1 MKKQYINTFVIIIFL
16 FGTIY
21 GSDTLSYRQVI
32 VLRDK
37 NTLTSFD
44 SIQYRIIVKE
54 SKQFKMSLAGHI
66 ATITHKEGIKLPRII
81 EDWNEHKLGNIT
93 IKEISENE
101 KEISFV
107 CYMSPKDTTRFTRKI
122 NKFPTSVDKMIDE
135 LMVEVEKIDSIPYLQ
150 SGTYCLGI
158 QLNYTKDYPDR
169 FWNHDAIFFVD
180 TLTIVDTEKT
190 KRK

>member
-1 MKKQYINTFVIIIFL
+1 MKRQYINPIVFILFL
-16 FGTIY
+16 IGSIY

-54 SKQFKMSLAGHI
+54 SKQFNISLASHI

-81 EDWNEHKLGNIT
+81 EDWNERKLGNIT

-107 CYMSPKDTTRFTRKI
+107 CYMSPKDTTRFTRRI
-122 NKFPTSVDKMIDE
+122 IKFPTSVDDLIDE
-135 LMVEVEKIDSIPYLQ
+135 IMVEAEKTDSIPYLQ
-150 SGTYCLGI
+150 SGTYCLGV
-158 QLNYTKDYPDR
+158 QLDYTKDYPDR

-180 TLTIVDTEKT
+180 TLTIVDTGMA